1 MYLLD
6 TLSVRSN
13 GVRKRSYSWNSHFN
27 TVLFPARN
35 RAPTSSSFLVTL
47 SSYRLHIDRI
57 HRYMNI
63 YLPRFH
69 SNRTVLRDCVF
80 KTTLCYL
87 SLLLNVSTSY
97 SCQIKG
103 FEIALCTSDCDLYI
117 FFSLRWIHLAKFV
130 PLCNS
135 RSCRLFVRSAFR
147 TNTRA

>member
-6 TLSVRSN
+6 TLSEQWCSEAKLFLQIHTLIRFFFP
-13 GVRKRSYSWNSHFN
+13 REIERLR
-27 TVLFPARN
+27 VLL
-35 RAPTSSSFLVTL
+35 FLVTL
-47 SSYRLHIDRI
+47 SSCRLHIDRI

-80 KTTLCYL
+80 KSTLCYL
-87 SLLLNVSTSY
+87 SLLLNVSTSS

-117 FFSLRWIHLAKFV
+117 FFSLRSIHLAKFV